1 MSEYGQLICS
11 FLTLTT
17 HDRDL
22 HQASATWLRKKRT
35 HFGINEV
42 AMKPRL
48 DFVLAFFP
56 FFSCRCSESRSRLG
70 ELRTLDN
77 GNGSIIYMCI
87 IDITSL
93 HS

>member
-48 DFVLAFFP
+48 GFVLAFFP
-56 FFSCRCSESRSRLG
+56 FFFHAVVPIHKS
-70 ELRTLDN
+70 T
-77 GNGSIIYMCI
+77 SIMSIV
-87 IDITSL
+87 
-93 HS
+93 

>member
-42 AMKPRL
+42 VMKPRL
-48 DFVLAFFP
+48 GFVLAFFP
-56 FFSCRCSESRSRLG
+56 FFFSCRCSDSQVHIHNIHSL
-70 ELRTLDN
+70 N
-77 GNGSIIYMCI
+77 IWSILLCE
-87 IDITSL
+87 DEVL
-93 HS
+93 EFK